1 MIAIRPMPRLSGQST
16 RGRSPSAK
24 CNSEDIAWKRRFSSG
39 RGGKKVRERKI
50 GRLAALSKHAMPR
63 GLRGNMR
70 ASVGVH
76 AKYLQATSKQ
86 PRRIYYR
93 GAEPSA
99 TAILANCHRERWMK
113 NLQRASSI
121 SLLSRNINR
130 DRNRIEPESGNRSSV
145 DTYQGNWTNRV
156 TNHNSIYHELSNR
169 ETDPVNCR
177 DDVGTSLKYLTR
189 Q

>member
-1 MIAIRPMPRLSGQST
+1 MIAIRPMPRLSGQSTRT

-39 RGGKKVRERKI
+39 RGGGREEEGGEKARERKI
-50 GRLAALSKHAMPR
+50 GRRERLAALSKHAMPR

-70 ASVGVH
+70 ASGGVH

-99 TAILANCHRERWMK
+99 TAILANCHRER
-113 NLQRASSI
+113 
-121 SLLSRNINR
+121 
-130 DRNRIEPESGNRSSV
+130 
-145 DTYQGNWTNRV
+145 
-156 TNHNSIYHELSNR
+156 
-169 ETDPVNCR
+169 
-177 DDVGTSLKYLTR
+177 
-189 Q
+189 